1 MRLRRGRAARDAAT
15 RSKVVEEA
23 RALSQDVIGRLDQ
36 MPHLGGAV
44 VSCDLLTLVA
54 EKVLADRAPRLRA
67 TEAPFT
73 KGRLGFFWASRA
85 RSNAHVFDDMDDHPT
100 SAEEFVT
107 MR

>member
-1 MRLRRGRAARDAAT
+1 MRANATAPWTGGEGCGDTQQGRRG
-15 RSKVVEEA
+15 S
-23 RALSQDVIGRLDQ
+23 RALYQDVIGRLDQ

-73 KGRLGFFWASRA
+73 KGRLGSF
-85 RSNAHVFDDMDDHPT
+85 
-100 SAEEFVT
+100 
-107 MR
+107 